1 MNLHQ
6 TKGREADTTILLLGS
21 NEFQGSEGEPYPTGP
36 ELLCVVLTRA
46 RNGHFALF
54 PTWSTVWEPLVAA
67 LRLRRPTRTGDS
79 GERD

>member
-46 RNGHFALF
+46 RNGHTALF
-54 PTWSTVWEPLVAA
+54 PTWSTVSGTTCRGSAIEAA
-67 LRLRRPTRTGDS
+67 DAHW
-79 GERD
+79 